1 MSDNVVPFGGKSP
14 AEVVEVDLEK
24 EVKDTVKEVLGS
36 LDKEPYEH
44 AIILLGN
51 CGQIPRIMT
60 SPMLPET
67 ATSMLA
73 DAQWSLALLKHTAQ
87 L

>member
-1 MSDNVVPFGGKSP
+1 MSDNVVPFGGKGP

-24 EVKDTVKEVLGS
+24 EVRDTVKEVLDS

-73 DAQWSLALLKHTAQ
+73 DAQWALALLKHTEQ

>member
-1 MSDNVVPFGGKSP
+1 MSDNVVPFGGKGP
-14 AEVVEVDLEK
+14 VEVVEVDLEK
-24 EVKDTVKEVLGS
+24 EVKDTVKEVLDS

-73 DAQWSLALLKHTAQ
+73 DAQWALALLKHTEQ

>member
-1 MSDNVVPFGGKSP
+1 MPNNIIPFGGKSSQ
-14 AEVVEVDLEK
+14 EIVELNLEK
-24 EVKDTVKEVLGS
+24 EVLDTVKEVLDS
-36 LDKEPYEH
+36 LEKEPYEH

-51 CGQIPRIMT
+51 CGQMPRIMT

-73 DAQWSLALLKHTAQ
+73 DAQWALALLKHTEQ